1 MPLRNAIVGNLYL
14 RFVAACSGL
23 LAIGTGAGAAEPA
36 WQQIDAGRFREL
48 NVPQEGKSGFTLLG
62 STVTGVT
69 FSNTL
74 DEASAAANRVLLN
87 GSGLALGDCDGDGRP
102 DIFLASL
109 NGQNTLYRNLGGWRF
124 ADVTVE
130 SGLRRDARFYRGA
143 TFADVNGDGAL
154 DLLLAVLGHGVEV
167 WLNDGRGR
175 FVDGTGPARTASA
188 MGSATVALADVD
200 GNGTLDLY
208 VANNRVDDIRDRGQ
222 VNLRKVNGAIVV
234 PPEWRD
240 RLTVVNGQVLEYGQ
254 PDQLYL
260 NDGRG
265 RFAPVAW
272 AGGRFRDEAGNP
284 LAGPPLDWGLTASFR
299 DINGDGFPDLYVC
312 NDFWT
317 PDRIWINDGKGRF
330 QAASRLAFR
339 SQCASSMGVDFAD
352 VDRDGQVDLFVVD
365 MLSRDPRLR
374 KRQALAQTPG
384 AAMAGVSV
392 GREMERPQVLRNT
405 LFRNRGDG
413 TFAELAYD
421 AGVAA
426 SDWSWSPVF
435 LDVDLDGYEDLLV
448 ASGHARDVQDL
459 DAREVIRSRQHEW
472 KGFKDDAERQRAFTQ
487 ELMEHMRLYPPLEM
501 PVVAFRNLGNGR
513 FSEVTGDW
521 GIGHRGVHH
530 AIAMA
535 DLDGDGDLDLVVNN
549 LGSPAGI
556 YRNESPSP
564 RVAIRLKGI
573 APNTQGIGARVTL
586 EGGAV
591 ARQSQE
597 IVSGGRYLAGAEPML
612 VFAAGQRG
620 SDMAIEVAW
629 RSGRRSRVERVR
641 PNRLYELQEN
651 PSGAVVATKPAAGPA
666 STLGSSFV
674 DFSPRLNH
682 VHRDESF
689 DDYARQP
696 LLPWKLS
703 QGGPGVAWF
712 DLDGDGTEELF
723 IGAGRGS
730 VLGAYQVTRRA
741 GGNLSNSADIVF
753 QTAPLRGGAV
763 VPDDTAGILGWV
775 SGTGRRSI
783 LAGITGYENPA
794 APSVLEWRVKE
805 GGLMMTNVPAIAG
818 GGVGALA
825 AVDLDGDG
833 DLDLFVGGTALPGRY
848 PESSPARIL
857 RGRGDPLQLDAEN
870 TRVVAGVGLVNG
882 ATWSDLDADGWPELI
897 LACEWGPIRV
907 FRNHGGHLTEATEA
921 LGFSPSTG
929 WWKGVTTGDL
939 DGDGRLDIIASNW
952 GLNSPY
958 RASTAAPLRLY
969 FGDLGDR
976 GVMDL
981 IETEEDPVSRTF
993 VPRRMLEALAG
1004 SMPFLREQF
1013 PTVRAFSEASVEQVL
1028 GTRRD
1033 RARLLTATTLATT
1046 VFLNRG
1052 DRFVRAPDLPAE
1064 AQWSPASG
1072 VAVADLDG
1080 DGREDV
1086 FLAQNFF
1093 PTQPEVSRFDAG
1105 RSLWLRGDGAG
1116 GFVAVSAAVSGLV
1129 VDGEQRGV
1137 AAGDFDRDG
1146 RVDLV
1151 VTQNGAETKLFRNQL
1166 ARPGLRVRLR
1176 GPVGNP
1182 DGVGAVVRLKSG
1194 GKWGPARA
1202 VQGGSGYWSSSS
1214 TVLVLAAP
1222 QAPEEIQVRWPGG
1235 RQTTVSVP
1243 NGATEIM
1250 CPQN

>member
-1 MPLRNAIVGNLYL
+1 MPLRNAHVWIRCL
-14 RFVAACSGL
+14 RFVAAGLAL
-23 LAIGTGAGAAEPA
+23 LAIGFWAGAADSD
-36 WQQIDAGRFREL
+36 WQQISGGRFREL
-48 NVPQEGKSGFTLLG
+48 TVSRDGKAGFTLLS

-87 GSGLALGDCDGDGRP
+87 GSGLALGDYDGDGRP
-102 DIFLASL
+102 DLFLASL
-109 NGQNTLYRNLGGWRF
+109 NGHNTLYRNLGGWRF
-124 ADVTVE
+124 ADVTTA
-130 SGLRRDARFYRGA
+130 SGLRRDGRYYRGA

-167 WLNDGRGR
+167 WLGDGRGR
-175 FVDGTGPARTASA
+175 FADATASARTGSA
-188 MGSATVALADVD
+188 MGSATVTLADVD

-222 VNLRKVNGAIVV
+222 VNLRQVNGAIVV

-272 AGGRFRDEAGNP
+272 AGGRFRDEDGQP

-299 DINGDGFPDLYVC
+299 DVNGDGFPDLYVC

-330 QAASRLAFR
+330 QAASRRAFR

-352 VDRDGQVDLFVVD
+352 IDRDGQVDVFVVD

-374 KRQALAQTPG
+374 KRQALAQAPG
-384 AAMAGVSV
+384 LVMPGVSV
-392 GREMERPQVLRNT
+392 GREMERPQVMRNT

-413 TFAELAYD
+413 TFAELAYE

-459 DAREVIRSRQHEW
+459 DAREVIRARQHDW
-472 KGFKDDAERQRAFTQ
+472 KGFKDDAERQRAFTK
-487 ELMEHMRLYPPLEM
+487 ELMEHMRLYPPLEL

-513 FSEVTGDW
+513 FSEVTGSW
-521 GIGHRGVHH
+521 GTAQPGVHH
-530 AIAMA
+530 AMAMA

-549 LGSPAGI
+549 LGSATGL
-556 YRNESPSP
+556 YRNESPAP
-564 RVAIRLKGI
+564 RVAVRLKGV
-573 APNTQGIGARVTL
+573 APNTQGIGARVTVV
-586 EGGAV
+586 GGAV

-597 IVSGGRYLAGAEPML
+597 VVAGGRYLAGGEPML

-629 RSGRRSRVERVR
+629 RSGRHARVERIR
-641 PNRLYELQEN
+641 PNRLYEFQED
-651 PSGAVVATKPAAGPA
+651 PSGPTVAMTPAAEVTGA
-666 STLGSSFV
+666 SGTHFV
-674 DFSPRLNH
+674 DVGRRLNH
-682 VHRDESF
+682 VHRDEPF
-689 DDYARQP
+689 DDFGRQP

-712 DLDGDGTEELF
+712 DLDGDGTDELF
-723 IGAGRGS
+723 IGAGRGG
-730 VLGAYQVTRRA
+730 VPGAYQVTLRSTGPAPNPPEVNFQPAPWR
-741 GGNLSNSADIVF
+741 GNSA
-753 QTAPLRGGAV
+753 
-763 VPDDTAGILGWV
+763 VPDDTAGLVGWV

-783 LAGITGYENPA
+783 LAGVTGYESSS
-794 APSVLEWRVKE
+794 APSVVEWRIQA
-805 GGLMMTNVPAIAG
+805 GGLTMTNVVAVSG

-825 AVDLDGDG
+825 VADLDGDG
-833 DLDLFVGGTALPGRY
+833 DLDLFAGGAVVPGRY

-857 RGRGDPLQLDAEN
+857 RGRGDQLQLDVES
-870 TRVVAGVGLVNG
+870 TRALAGVGLVNG

-907 FRNHGGHLTEATEA
+907 FRNQGGRLTEATKE
-921 LGFSPSTG
+921 LGFLPETG

-958 RASTAAPLRLY
+958 RASSVVPLRLY
-969 FGDLGDR
+969 FGDLGER
-976 GVMDL
+976 GAMDL
-981 IETEEDPVSRTF
+981 IETEDDPATRAF
-993 VPRRMLEALAG
+993 VPRRMLETLAG

-1013 PTVRAFSEASVEQVL
+1013 PTVRAYSEASVEQVL
-1028 GTRRD
+1028 GSRRD
-1033 RARLLTATTLATT
+1033 QARQLTVATLASA

-1052 DRFVRAPDLPAE
+1052 DRFVPGPDLPAE
-1064 AQWSPASG
+1064 AQWAPASG
-1072 VAVADLDG
+1072 IVVADLDG

-1093 PTQPEVSRFDAG
+1093 PTQPEVSRLEAG

-1116 GFVAVSAAVSGLV
+1116 GFAAVRATVAGLV
-1129 VDGEQRGV
+1129 VEGDQRGV

-1146 RVDLV
+1146 RVDLA
-1151 VTQNGAETKLFRNQL
+1151 VTQNGAETKVFHNRL

-1182 DGVGAVVRLKSG
+1182 DGIGAVVRLKSG
-1194 GKWGPARA
+1194 GKWGPARI
-1202 VQGGSGYWSSSS
+1202 VQGGTGYWSSSS
-1214 TVLVLAAP
+1214 AVLVLASGA
-1222 QAPEEIQVRWPGG
+1222 APEEVQVRWPGG
-1235 RQTTVSVP
+1235 RVSTVSVP
-1243 NGATEIM
+1243 AGVAEVV
-1250 CPQN
+1250 CPLD